1 MQVVGKTASSDQEAD
16 VFILQAWA
24 GHTPFCAQDPLFIK
38 QGLEGSLQD
47 FFQDSKVPR
56 SASTSH
62 YLYSGL
68 CLLLVN
74 MHFTEK
80 TPIEH

>member
-1 MQVVGKTASSDQEAD
+1 MQSYFRSVQVVRKTASSDQEAD

-47 FFQDSKVPR
+47 FFQDSKSLNLQVQVTICTQG
-56 SASTSH
+56 SA
-62 YLYSGL
+62 YS
-68 CLLLVN
+68 
-74 MHFTEK
+74 
-80 TPIEH
+80 